1 MCLLYSYCKN
11 ADMVLKT
18 CALDETTMVKAE
30 MPIIACFIG
39 VDEVPMVKADTLY
52 RRNYSF

>member
-1 MCLLYSYCKN
+1 
-11 ADMVLKT
+11 MVLKT

-30 MPIIACFIG
+30 MPKIACFIG

-52 RRNYSF
+52 RLDRNMQQVSQKKT